1 MKKRML
7 FVLTLAF
14 VLCGC
19 GTAVETPTNS
29 QSDTTE
35 ATTAAETTIAETTT
49 AAETTEPTTEATAE
63 TTTEAPSE
71 EVSEAVSET
80 AARSLWFERGVY
92 AVQADGAEELYYL
105 FDDET
110 SGRMTDPT
118 DTLGFTCEQ
127 EEGQV
132 IFHMGSA
139 DDNTIMAMSEGADGT
154 LIGEIGGFSYIFAKL
169 DGEDPDTFEINPA
182 SDGTSESEIAPGT
195 SVATTPTGEIN
206 YSGHYSES
214 ISAKG
219 SVSLTR
225 NEDGSYR
232 GIIRWAGA
240 ASEEG
245 QWVFTGKFDSEGT
258 LTYSDCVMDE
268 LSYEEDGSFTTV
280 NIYTH
285 GNGSITIVGDT
296 LTWHDEQDKVAE
308 FSKFIKR

>member
-7 FVLTLAF
+7 FVLALAV

-29 QSDTTE
+29 QTDTTE
-35 ATTAAETTIAETTT
+35 ATTVEETTLAETTT
-49 AAETTEPTTEATAE
+49 VEE
-63 TTTEAPSE
+63 TTEAPTEATTEAPTE
-71 EVSEAVSET
+71 EISET

-110 SGRMTDPT
+110 SGRMTDPM

-154 LIGEIGGFSYIFAKL
+154 LIGELGGFSYIFAKL
-169 DGEDPDTFEINPA
+169 DGEDPDTFEVTPA

-214 ISAKG
+214 INAKG

-245 QWVFTGKFDSEGT
+245 QWVFTGTFNAEGT

-268 LSYEEDGSFTTV
+268 LSYEEDGSFTVT

-285 GNGSITIVGDT
+285 GNGSITITGDT
-296 LTWHDEQDKVAE
+296 LIWNDNQDKVAE